1 MTPFHLAALLLVLVA
16 TVGWVN
22 VRFLRLPTGVAMV
35 LAGSLGA
42 AGLLLLRWR
51 LPDSGAASAITALSK
66 LDFTKAILDY
76 LLAFLLFAGALQV
89 DLADLRRRALAVW
102 TLATLGVLA
111 STIIVGFG
119 LWLGGKGLGVD
130 LPLAWALVFGAL
142 ISPTDPI
149 AVLAAVRDGGFSR
162 KLQSILQ
169 GEALFNDGVGV
180 VIFSAAVAVA
190 AGGGELHPIAALGRV
205 GLEAIGGLVLGLA
218 LGWVAISA
226 TRAIDDYAVEVA
238 ITLALAA
245 GAYSLAQALHVSGP
259 IAAVGAGLLVGDRG
273 VQTAM
278 SDTTRRYVRG
288 FWSLVDE
295 ILNAAVF
302 LLLGLELAVLGL
314 PWRDAGLWLLAIGL
328 VLAARLVVVAPWGAL
343 MRIRYEERGATSV
356 LMWGGL
362 HGALSL
368 ALALSV
374 PETGPRDRVLS
385 ITYAVVLFSVLVQ
398 GLTFPALA
406 RRLGRNQRV
415 GAVDEARSDGDFH
428 D

>member
-16 TVGWVN
+16 AIGWLN
-22 VRFLRLPTGVAMV
+22 VRLLHLPTGVAMV

-42 AGLLLLRWR
+42 AGLLLLRWIA
-51 LPDSGAASAITALSK
+51 PGGGGAAAIATLGRV
-66 LDFTKAILDY
+66 DFTKAILDY

-89 DLADLRRRALAVW
+89 DLAALRRRALAIW
-102 TLATLGVLA
+102 TLATLGVMA
-111 STIIVGFG
+111 STAIVGGG
-119 LWLGGKGLGVD
+119 LWLGAKGLGVE
-130 LPLAWALVFGAL
+130 LPLPWALVFGAL

-149 AVLAAVRDGGFSR
+149 AVLAAVRNGGFS
-162 KLQSILQ
+162 KPLQSVLQ

-190 AGGGELHPIAALGRV
+190 AGGGELHPLTALAQV
-205 GLEAIGGLVLGLA
+205 GLEAAGGLLLGLA
-218 LGWVAISA
+218 LGWIAILA

-245 GAYSLAQALHVSGP
+245 GAYSLAQMLEVSGP

-288 FWSLVDE
+288 FWALVDE

-314 PWRDAGLWLLAIGL
+314 AWRDAGLWLLAIAL
-328 VLAARLVVVAPWGAL
+328 VLAARLVVVAPWGAI
-343 MRIRYEERGATSV
+343 MRLRREACGATPV
-356 LMWGGL
+356 LVWGGL

-368 ALALSV
+368 ALALSL
-374 PETGPRDRVLS
+374 PDTGPRDRVLS
-385 ITYAVVLFSVLVQ
+385 VTYAVVLFSVVVQ
-398 GLTFPALA
+398 GLTFPAVA
-406 RRLGRNQRV
+406 RRLGDR
-415 GAVDEARSDGDFH
+415 GEAEPAV
-428 D
+428 

>member
-16 TVGWVN
+16 AIGWLN
-22 VRFLRLPTGVAMV
+22 VRLLHLPTGVAMV

-42 AGLLLLRWR
+42 AGLLLLRWIA
-51 LPDSGAASAITALSK
+51 PGGGAAAAIATLGRV
-66 LDFTKAILDY
+66 DFTKAILDY

-89 DLADLRRRALAVW
+89 DLAALRRRALAIW
-102 TLATLGVLA
+102 TLATLGVMA
-111 STIIVGFG
+111 STAIVGGG
-119 LWLGGKGLGVD
+119 LWLGAKGLGVE
-130 LPLAWALVFGAL
+130 LPLPWALVFGAL

-149 AVLAAVRDGGFSR
+149 AVLAAVRNGGFS
-162 KLQSILQ
+162 KPLQSVLQ

-190 AGGGELHPIAALGRV
+190 AGGGELHPLTALGQV
-205 GLEAIGGLVLGLA
+205 GLEAAGGLLLGLA
-218 LGWVAISA
+218 LGWIAILA

-245 GAYSLAQALHVSGP
+245 GAYSLAQMLEVSGP

-288 FWSLVDE
+288 FWGLVDE

-314 PWRDAGLWLLAIGL
+314 AWRDAGLWLLAIAL
-328 VLAARLVVVAPWGAL
+328 VLAARLVVVAPWGAI
-343 MRIRYEERGATSV
+343 MRLRREACGATPV
-356 LMWGGL
+356 LVWGGL

-368 ALALSV
+368 ALALSL
-374 PETGPRDRVLS
+374 PDTGPRDRVLS
-385 ITYAVVLFSVLVQ
+385 ITYAVVLFSVVVQ
-398 GLTFPALA
+398 GLTFPAVA
-406 RRLGRNQRV
+406 RRLGDR
-415 GAVDEARSDGDFH
+415 GEAEPAV
-428 D
+428 